1 MWDNEGRLFRIFFTL
16 DPHTLILVRFS
27 ATRKSVSRF
36 FFFSPPASTR
46 EKQEKALLY
55 CCEGKTNPFRMEREK
70 KSILRNFLPFFAAS
84 EPRGGAV
91 APLIHFF
98 HEAAAAAKGGG
109 GRKKNFFDFTVRAH
123 LCKPRTH
130 FAGGKRGK
138 GRRRR
143 RGRRKKEIVVE
154 GGGRERGGGGGGET
168 HYYSTHIHIPSR

>member
-1 MWDNEGRLFRIFFTL
+1 MFRIFFTL

-55 CCEGKTNPFRMEREK
+55 CCEGKNKPLSDGEREK
-70 KSILRNFLPFFAAS
+70 KYPSQFPSFSPFFRRFGA
-84 EPRGGAV
+84 PRRRRRSPCTLFSRSRRRG
-91 APLIHFF
+91 
-98 HEAAAAAKGGG
+98 KR
-109 GRKKNFFDFTVRAH
+109 RKEEEKKFFDFTVRAH

-130 FAGGKRGK
+130 FAGGERGK

-143 RGRRKKEIVVE
+143 RGRGKKEIVVE
-154 GGGRERGGGGGGET
+154 GGRRKRKRRRRRRDPLLQYT
-168 HYYSTHIHIPSR
+168 HPHT